1 MSTSKRIK
9 LKPTTN
15 SDFDETFS
23 ALKRMGNIIPSAKT
37 ALELLKKL
45 NQETTN
51 SESDILI
58 SQVDKIQYQSNTNS
72 YFYFYFPIIS
82 HILYYK
88 PQYEKE
94 LLKYLIGPNFA
105 NGTSEINE
113 MILVIEG
120 AMRYK
125 LNENELYLTVQSQ
138 FWVENELSKLEKEIQ
153 REIDIC
159 QKELDE

>member
-1 MSTSKRIK
+1 M
-9 LKPTTN
+9 KPTTN
-15 SDFDETFS
+15 SDFDKTFS
-23 ALKRMGNIIPSAKT
+23 ALKRMGNIIPSVKT
-37 ALELLKKL
+37 VLELLKKL

-51 SESDILI
+51 SESDILV

-94 LLKYLIGPNFA
+94 LLKYLISPNFA

-113 MILVIEG
+113 MISVIKG

-125 LNENELYLTVQSQ
+125 LNENELYSTLESQ

>member
-1 MSTSKRIK
+1 MKTK
-9 LKPTTN
+9 TN

-23 ALKRMGNIIPSAKT
+23 ALKRMGNTIQSAKNT
-37 ALELLKKL
+37 FELLREF
-45 NQETTN
+45 NSETT
-51 SESDILI
+51 DLQCDLLI
-58 SQVDKIQYQSNTNS
+58 SEIHKIQYHSNTNS

-88 PQYEKE
+88 PEYVKE

-105 NGTSEINE
+105 NGTSQVNE
-113 MILVIEG
+113 MILIIKE
-120 AMRYK
+120 AMKFK
-125 LNENELYLTVQSQ
+125 LNENEFYLTRESQ
-138 FWVENELSKLEKEIQ
+138 FWVEDELYKLEKEIQ

>member
-1 MSTSKRIK
+1 LK
-9 LKPTTN
+9 LTTN

-23 ALKRMGNIIPSAKT
+23 ALKTIGNIIPSAKI
-37 ALELLKKL
+37 AFELLKKL

-51 SESDILI
+51 SESDILV
-58 SQVDKIQYQSNTNS
+58 SEVDKIQYQSNTNS

-88 PQYEKE
+88 PQYEKQ

-113 MILVIEG
+113 MISVIKG